1 MLRECCCFA
10 TLRDIPQRAPP
21 EYVVHCNPIRH
32 NAVSLR
38 EKLRAYDSRGAPAVA
53 GGNHRSIRILS
64 MRFSII
70 SLGALALATAATP
83 AFAQDAAP
91 AAPAPTP
98 EFTFNA
104 TAAIVSDYRFRGI
117 SQTDGNF
124 AVQAGATVT
133 HASGFY
139 LSFWGSSVDDYV
151 TAHGTAHQELDLIA
165 GFKKT
170 FGAATFDIGAL
181 YYVYPGTRLPGD
193 KSASDF
199 IEPYADVAYTYGPV
213 TGKVTVNWAPK
224 QKALALDQMSPKLS
238 NVYLA
243 GDLSVAIPKTPIGLT
258 GHLGHT
264 WGPSWLSI
272 GKEYTDYNVGGTF
285 TYKNVTFGLVYA
297 DTDGDFITPS
307 GKNASK
313 SGVVGSVTFAF

>member
-1 MLRECCCFA
+1 
-10 TLRDIPQRAPP
+10 
-21 EYVVHCNPIRH
+21 
-32 NAVSLR
+32 
-38 EKLRAYDSRGAPAVA
+38 
-53 GGNHRSIRILS
+53 

-70 SLGALALATAATP
+70 SLGALALASAATP
-83 AFAQDAAP
+83 ALAQDAAP
-91 AAPAPTP
+91 AEPAP
-98 EFTFNA
+98 FTFNA

-124 AVQAGATVT
+124 AVQAGATIT

-139 LSFWGSSVDDYV
+139 MSFWGSSVDNYV

-170 FGAATFDIGAL
+170 IGGATFDIGAL

-193 KSASDF
+193 TTASDF

-224 QKALALDQMSPKLS
+224 QKALALDQMGPKQS

-243 GDLSVAIPKTPIGLT
+243 GDLSVAVPKTPIALT

-264 WGPSWLSI
+264 FGPSWLSI
-272 GKEYTDYNVGGTF
+272 GKEYTDYNVGGTV
-285 TYKNVTFGLVYA
+285 TYKNLTLGLVYV

-313 SGVVGSVTFAF
+313 SGVVGSLTVAF